1 VSKAVAKKRE
11 EARELFLTEQSVSNA
26 VIARHLGLKP
36 HTVGRWRKEED
47 WDALAL
53 KIHRREAEKLVE
65 QIATDRVSL
74 NVKHYRLW
82 ELLLVEMSA
91 VLHGKGKFP
100 MKELIELAGLI
111 EKAQKG
117 QRLAK
122 GLSLDGQTEEE
133 ARAEAQAENRYLID
147 VFIEAVKRHVTDP
160 GMRDRLR
167 ETILELLP
175 GEDENDDGAKKA
187 S

>member
-1 VSKAVAKKRE
+1 MSKAIAKKRE
-11 EARELFLTEQSVSNA
+11 EARQIFLTEQSVSNA
-26 VIARHLGLKP
+26 EIARHVGLKP
-36 HTVGRWRKEED
+36 HTVGRWRRDED
-47 WDALAL
+47 WDSLAL
-53 KIHRREAEKLVE
+53 KIHRKEAEKLVE

-74 NVKHYRLW
+74 NVKHYKLW
-82 ELLLVEMSA
+82 ELLLSEMGA
-91 VLHGKGKFP
+91 ALQGKGKFQ

-133 ARAEAQAENRYLID
+133 ARAEAQAENRFLID
-147 VFIEAVKRHVTDP
+147 IFIEAVKRHVADAET
-160 GMRDRLR
+160 RDRIR
-167 ETILELLP
+167 EAILTMLP
-175 GEDENDDGAKKA
+175 GEDDGEAKKA

>member
-1 VSKAVAKKRE
+1 MSKAVAKKRE
-11 EARELFLTEQSVSNA
+11 EARALFLTEQSVSNA
-26 VIARHLGLKP
+26 EIARHLGLKP
-36 HTVGRWRKEED
+36 HTIGRWRKEED

-53 KIHRREAEKLVE
+53 KINRREAEKLVE
-65 QIATDRVSL
+65 KIATDRVSL
-74 NVKHYRLW
+74 NVKHYKLW
-82 ELLLVEMSA
+82 ELMLGEMGA
-91 VLHGKGKFP
+91 TLQGKGKFQ

-133 ARAEAQAENRYLID
+133 ARAEAQAENRHLID

-160 GMRDRLR
+160 DARDRLR

-175 GEDENDDGAKKA
+175 GEDEDDDGAKKA